1 MSPVPRQS
9 WDYVNRFDSPYS
21 SSSSSH
27 ASYSPESSVCKE
39 AKKRLSERW
48 AMMTYN
54 GSCQERRCVR
64 RSSSTLGEMLAL
76 SETKNAGK
84 PEEEVITIEDPK
96 DSNPLF
102 INDQKK
108 VEFRD
113 SSPTNLLRSK
123 YVPASSTEFSRR
135 LDVKISD
142 LDESKSDV
150 RKQATKVRNVKSS
163 LKGKVS
169 TNDRTEC
176 LSDKE
181 QELHSPGL
189 LELSSKSSST
199 NLIGKRGLISPEV
212 GLSVTKSITSGNSSE
227 NQDQQSPISV
237 LDAPFEEDE
246 HTAPE
251 SSGDS
256 KLDRQDIEFS
266 IQLIE
271 KSPPIGSIARTL
283 SWDDSC
289 MDTASSYPL
298 TPSLPAQGAK
308 EDEREWFFLVRTL
321 LSVAGL
327 DGEVEY
333 ESFLARWNSSESP
346 LDPSLRDKYMDLK
359 DKEIPHEAKRIQK
372 ISTQKLVFDCVN
384 AALVDIAGYGS
395 DSCQRAIPCTGA
407 NNSLIENASFT
418 MVNQMWAIMKTW
430 FSGEVSYVLGD
441 CGNDDSQVVE
451 KVVRNEVVGKRWLDH
466 FRMETV
472 KLGKEIETKLLDEL
486 VQEAVA
492 ELREH

>member
-1 MSPVPRQS
+1 M
-9 WDYVNRFDSPYS
+9 
-21 SSSSSH
+21 
-27 ASYSPESSVCKE
+27 
-39 AKKRLSERW
+39 
-48 AMMTYN
+48 
-54 GSCQERRCVR
+54 
-64 RSSSTLGEMLAL
+64 
-76 SETKNAGK
+76 
-84 PEEEVITIEDPK
+84 
-96 DSNPLF
+96 
-102 INDQKK
+102 
-108 VEFRD
+108 
-113 SSPTNLLRSK
+113 
-123 YVPASSTEFSRR
+123 
-135 LDVKISD
+135 
-142 LDESKSDV
+142 
-150 RKQATKVRNVKSS
+150 
-163 LKGKVS
+163 GKVS
-169 TNDRTEC
+169 SLLSSRSKKPSNDKSSSCQSKDESHFLGLLHGQIGNDRTEC

-189 LELSSKSSST
+189 LELSSKSYST
-199 NLIGKRGLISPEV
+199 NLIGKQGLISPQV
-212 GLSVTKSITSGNSSE
+212 GLSVTKPITSENSSE

-237 LDAPFEEDE
+237 LDPLFEEDE

-256 KLDRQDIEFS
+256 KPDRQGKEFS

-271 KSPPIGSIARTL
+271 KSPH
-283 SWDDSC
+283 
-289 MDTASSYPL
+289 TASSYPL

-308 EDEREWFFLVRTL
+308 EEEREWFFFIRTL

-333 ESFLARWNSSESP
+333 ESFLARWHSSESP

-359 DKEIPHEAKRIQK
+359 DKETMHEAKQRQK
-372 ISTQKLVFDCVN
+372 RSTRKPVFDCVN

-418 MVNQMWAIMKTW
+418 MEDQVWAMMKTW

-466 FRMETV
+466 FRMETC
-472 KLGKEIETKLLDEL
+472 KLGKKIETKLLDEL

-492 ELREH
+492 ELTGSVPLGCYSL